1 MRRGWDIRSGGTG
14 FGGGR
19 STEVEG
25 LVMVSVGLKQKE
37 KVLVKRKGNN
47 HAIN

>member
-1 MRRGWDIRSGGTG
+1 MRRDWDLRSGGAG

-19 STEVEG
+19 SSGVEG
-25 LVMVSVGLKQKE
+25 LVMVSVGLKMKE
-37 KVLVKRKGNN
+37 KVLVKRKGNH